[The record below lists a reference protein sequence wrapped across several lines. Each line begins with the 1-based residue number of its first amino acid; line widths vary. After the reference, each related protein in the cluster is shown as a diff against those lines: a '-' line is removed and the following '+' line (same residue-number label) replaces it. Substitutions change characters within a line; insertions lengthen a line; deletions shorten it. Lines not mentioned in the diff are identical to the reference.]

1 MIVGFSDMEVLVILA
16 RVFLGG
22 LRENGRKIEKRE
34 EKREERNWR

>member
-1 MIVGFSDMEVLVILA
+1 MTAGFSDMEALVTLVRA
-16 RVFLGG
+16 FLGG